1 MGQIFQTQLLFWP
14 SRAWDK
20 CNFESSFAL
29 FKAKCERPSQQ
40 ESKNANKAFFLTKFK
55 YIKFWHRCK

>member
-14 SRAWDK
+14 SRARDK

-40 ESKNANKAFFLTKFK
+40 ESTEKCRQSLLSDKV
-55 YIKFWHRCK
+55 